1 MLYYSFRNY
10 EEFQHVFGI
19 QTHGNGAKSRKN
31 ALLLGFLKDR
41 GLLRRSIETNDFS
54 LLHITSMQE
63 LKSMLY
69 NRIQASG
76 ALMKDA
82 HELHLMGYHFYSPKF
97 ETDSMKGICE
107 DGDMAM
113 IRYINIAKEHEFKMR
128 PGRMFKHI
136 IDSCDFGKTLPKSII
151 NWLCEEFTT
160 SWQAH
165 VMGTL
170 PKNTLHVDDNFA
182 LIYDREHMKRDGEYD
197 TDPQHSCMTSKG
209 FHQFYKDSVNAK
221 AAYLTNEEELIIARC
236 VIFMEVFDEDGKVW
250 RYAERAYSYHVNLI
264 YQQALYD
271 ALIKGGYIDCHKK
284 VGAGCSESNS
294 IVDIYGNSL
303 SHEGFRIKCDLD
315 WGEPLSYQDSFKWYS
330 LYRNTAYNF
339 EPDCDYEALDTTNG
353 QLEDG
358 DEDDDD
364 DQNYDS
370 YHDNY
375 TYEDVVSVFYR
386 GESYTCAEDDLD
398 DFRIYRGDYYHED
411 DFMDCPY
418 CGELM
423 LNPEYYDEENDLSF
437 YKSEL
442 TGKSYCS
449 EECVEKAEEEYKEK
463 NWHYAEYDVEYF
475 ENEDDITYYNMYDS
489 IEGRYIPTTIS
500 KVALEE
506 ALDKQYLCEVDGAV
520 YDVIDIKTGKPYG
533 EKNEKIT
540 EDVVAYA

>member
-10 EEFQHVFGI
+10 EEFQHIFGI

-41 GLLRRSIETNDFS
+41 GLLRRSIETNDYS

-82 HELHLMGYHFYSPKF
+82 HELHLMGYRFYSPKF

-113 IRYINIAKEHEFKMR
+113 IRYINLAKEHEFKMR
-128 PGRMFKHI
+128 PGRMLKHI

-221 AAYLTNEEELIIARC
+221 AAYLTNEEGLIIARC
-236 VIFMEVFDEDGKVW
+236 IIFMEVFDEGGKVW

-303 SHEGFRIKCDLD
+303 SHEGFRIKCGLD

-330 LYRNTAYNF
+330 MANNEAYNY

-353 QLEDG
+353 QLED
-358 DEDDDD
+358 DYDDDDND

-370 YHDNY
+370 YHDTY
-375 TYEDVVSVFYR
+375 TYEEVCTVYFR
-386 GESYTCAEDDLD
+386 GEGFTCAVDSMEHFRRFNSEWYHKDDLVK
-398 DFRIYRGDYYHED
+398 
-411 DFMDCPY
+411 CPH
-418 CGELM
+418 CGALM
-423 LNPEYYDEENDLSF
+423 LTPEYYDDYDNF
-437 YKSEL
+437 CSEL
-442 TGKSYCS
+442 TGDTYCS
-449 EECVEKAEEEYKEK
+449 EECLGIAEEKYKAKMTE
-463 NWHYAEYDVEYF
+463 
-475 ENEDDITYYNMYDS
+475 
-489 IEGRYIPTTIS
+489 P
-500 KVALEE
+500 VAIC
-506 ALDKQYLCEVDGAV
+506 A
-520 YDVIDIKTGKPYG
+520 
-533 EKNEKIT
+533 
-540 EDVVAYA
+540 